1 MPAVSPLAVAVRW
14 IGPSNK
20 QSATGTITNGAYAD
34 QTALNANQAGVFLL
48 IVNMD
53 SQEPLLLNFGAAAG
67 SAAAPAA
74 DAISIAPGDRWL
86 MQSPGPVFSDA
97 VHLAAATAA
106 HAFLIWYA

>member
-1 MPAVSPLAVAVRW
+1 MQGVSPLAVAVRW

-20 QSATGTITNGAYAD
+20 QSATGTITSGNYAD
-34 QTALNANQAGVFLL
+34 QVALNANQAGVFLL

-67 SAAAPAA
+67 SGGAPAA
-74 DAISIAPGDRWL
+74 DAISIAPGDKWL

-97 VHLAAATAA
+97 VHLAALSAN
-106 HAFLIWYA
+106 HPFLIWFA